1 MKDIT
6 QFLKFTFV
14 GVVNTAVDLGV
25 FNFLIFIFGA
35 ATGAVY
41 IFFKTISFSC
51 AIINSYIMNKSFV
64 FNSKENAF
72 NKREFSLFLAVSF
85 MGILLNVSVA
95 FLIYTLVFMY
105 GNSLSYY
112 VTANIGAVSGSVI
125 VLLWNFLGY
134 KFFVFKDDN
143 KK

>member
-1 MKDIT
+1 MKNLT

-14 GVVNTAVDLGV
+14 GIVNTAVDIGV
-25 FNFLIFIFGA
+25 FNFLIFIFGVA
-35 ATGAVY
+35 SGASY
-41 IFFKTISFSC
+41 ILFKTISFSC
-51 AIINSYIMNKSFV
+51 AILNSFILNKSFV

-72 NKREFSLFLAVSF
+72 NKREFSLFLAISF

-95 FLIYTLVFMY
+95 FLIYTLIYMY
-105 GNSLSYY
+105 GESLPYY
-112 VTANIGAVSGSVI
+112 ISANIGAVSGSVV

-134 KFFVFKDDN
+134 KFFVFKDND